1 MSNKL
6 KKIIIYQNRNT
17 ETPAIRHWVF
27 ARMDSHEID
36 TNLTNQLDEPPEQ
49 LVADSDS
56 DAAIPNVKLSS
67 SANTNN
73 SKENDNIQC
82 KLIARPSIQL
92 NWLIDLLIYHVF
104 LLFVSFFFS
113 TANRD
118 HNVPDTNTQQY
129 IRSTIMIGEEIAST
143 SNQSSSSRRKSN
155 LSNQKKSGSSSSSSP
170 IMSPSYN
177 QNNKQYRTNIPRAV
191 DLVESK
197 CS

>member
-1 MSNKL
+1 M
-6 KKIIIYQNRNT
+6 IG
-17 ETPAIRHWVF
+17 
-27 ARMDSHEID
+27 
-36 TNLTNQLDEPPEQ
+36 
-49 LVADSDS
+49 
-56 DAAIPNVKLSS
+56 
-67 SANTNN
+67 
-73 SKENDNIQC
+73 
-82 KLIARPSIQL
+82 
-92 NWLIDLLIYHVF
+92 
-104 LLFVSFFFS
+104 LLFPVFFIFS

-143 SNQSSSSRRKSN
+143 SNQSSSSRRKPS

-197 CS
+197 YLKFVFKFPFEISRPTQDTLLTSLALFFLFLSLSLSISLALSLYLLIFHLTQKKKIKKTHNFRRFKTFI